1 MNINVVYAVMQG
13 TLMDKALRIQLYC
26 IVKFIKNK
34 PLVLRNLFSAINQY
48 FLLLSCNIEMGR
60 GHVGNDPSK

>member
-1 MNINVVYAVMQG
+1 MDINVIYTVMQG
-13 TLMDKALRIQLYC
+13 TPMDKALRIQLFC

-34 PLVLRNLFSAINQY
+34 PLVLRNLFLAINQY

-60 GHVGNDPSK
+60 GHVGSDPSK